1 MSQGKLFTSLFIV
14 VLLFSTSKTF
24 AQITIESIAIGTKI
38 ENRALVGESDS
49 FPSNVTTLFC
59 LTKISGADNSPIIKH
74 IWYYGE
80 EVKASTE
87 LEVRTPKFRTWS
99 SKKIW
104 HTWTGEW
111 KVDVVDEAG
120 NVIASKSFTIQ

>member
-1 MSQGKLFTSLFIV
+1 MSQRKIFTSFFIV
-14 VLLFSTSKTF
+14 VLLFATSKAF
-24 AQITIESIAIGTKI
+24 AQITIESIEIGTEI

-59 LTKISGADNSPIIKH
+59 LTKITGADNSPTIKH

-80 EVKASTE
+80 EEKASTE

-104 HTWTGEW
+104 HTWTGKW
-111 KVDVVDEAG
+111 KVDVVDDAG
-120 NVIASKSFTIQ
+120 NVLASKSFTIQ